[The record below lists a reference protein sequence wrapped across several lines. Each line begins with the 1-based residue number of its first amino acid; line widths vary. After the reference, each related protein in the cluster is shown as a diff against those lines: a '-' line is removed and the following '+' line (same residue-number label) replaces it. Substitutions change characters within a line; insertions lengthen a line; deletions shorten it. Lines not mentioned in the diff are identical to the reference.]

1 MKNCS
6 IQKETD
12 DEKDDK
18 SESFDEG
25 LE

>member
-12 DEKDDK
+12 DEKDEK
-18 SESFDEG
+18 QKGFGTGFE
-25 LE
+25 

>member
-6 IQKETD
+6 IQEEIY

-18 SESFDEG
+18 QKGFGED
-25 LE
+25 LK